1 MDKKMSGIS
10 KPDTDIP
17 KLSGE
22 SKHTEAL
29 AIAPETVQLVWNYSK
44 MSVTE
49 IPDHW
54 MDVSP
59 VYKKMKA
66 RMLKG
71 EKLLELGCGFGQ
83 NMRKLCVKGVAA
95 EDLFGFYTDRILIE
109 AGYDLFVDRSTQM
122 TFFTGDIVAGT
133 FEFERFHDKFNIV
146 FASMFFH
153 LFDWTEQVAIA
164 KQVVNFLRKQPGS
177 MIFGQQ
183 IGHIKPGLYQ
193 VGRESAGYAHN
204 TATLQQMWDFV
215 GSETKSTWHVQGIM
229 EVNENIAALTQ
240 DDNTRCLRFW
250 IRRLWK

>member
-1 MDKKMSGIS
+1 
-10 KPDTDIP
+10 
-17 KLSGE
+17 
-22 SKHTEAL
+22 
-29 AIAPETVQLVWNYSK
+29 
-44 MSVTE
+44 
-49 IPDHW
+49 
-54 MDVSP
+54 
-59 VYKKMKA
+59 
-66 RMLKG
+66 MLKG

-164 KQVVNFLRKQPGS
+164 KQVVNFLRKEPGS

-183 IGHIKPGLYQ
+183 IGHIKPGLCQ

-204 TATLQQMWDFV
+204 TATLQQMWDLV

-229 EVNENIAALTQ
+229 DVNDNIAALTQ

-250 IRRLWK
+250 IRRLWN